1 MDGFV
6 AAKLDDFEHGT
17 VTIKVSGVATSVAAR
32 TAMIGATPT
41 VIQPSSP
48 AIYYGDFISG
58 SDSNNGIS
66 KDLPW

>member
-1 MDGFV
+1 
-6 AAKLDDFEHGT
+6 
-17 VTIKVSGVATSVAAR
+17 
-32 TAMIGATPT
+32 MIGATPT

-48 AIYYGDFISG
+48 AIYYADFISG